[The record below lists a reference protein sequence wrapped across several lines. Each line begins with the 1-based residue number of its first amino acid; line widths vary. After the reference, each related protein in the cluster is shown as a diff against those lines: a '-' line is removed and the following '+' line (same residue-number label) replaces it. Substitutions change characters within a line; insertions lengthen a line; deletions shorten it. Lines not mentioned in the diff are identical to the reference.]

1 MVIQWLGQSCFKLQ
15 VKGEGDADV
24 TIVID
29 PYAPSL
35 GRKLPRA
42 LAADILLITHDH
54 ADHNYREGVSG
65 DPFIVTGP
73 GEYETNGIFVYGIPT
88 FHDTTSG
95 KDRGGN
101 TMYHITAEGIT
112 LLHAGDVGHTL
123 TDGEL
128 AIVEDAN
135 VFFVPVGGGG
145 ALTAQGAVEMV
156 SQIEPRIVIPMHY
169 AIPGITMKLDSAD
182 RFCKEMG
189 VGTKEKLDKLR
200 LVAKDLP
207 QEETRVILFEAQ

>member
-1 MVIQWLGQSCFKLQ
+1 MIIQWLGQSCFKLQ
-15 VKGEGDADV
+15 VKGEGGADV

-42 LAADILLITHDH
+42 LSADMLLITHDH
-54 ADHNYREGVSG
+54 SDHNYTEGVGG
-65 DPFIVTGP
+65 DPFTIMGP
-73 GEYETNGIFVYGIPT
+73 GEYETKGIFVYGIPT
-88 FHDTTSG
+88 FHDNANG
-95 KDRGGN
+95 KERGGN
-101 TMYHITAEGIT
+101 TMYHIAAEGIT

-123 TDGEL
+123 TEAQLG
-128 AIVEDAN
+128 IVEDAN

-145 ALTAQGAVEMV
+145 TLNAASAVEMV

-169 AIPGITMKLDSAD
+169 AMPGITMKLEGVD

-189 VGTKEKLDKLR
+189 VSTKEKLDKLR
-200 LVAKDLP
+200 LTMKDLP

>member
-1 MVIQWLGQSCFKLQ
+1 MVISWLGQSCFKLQ
-15 VKGEGDADV
+15 VKGEGGADV

-35 GRKLPRA
+35 GRKLPRS
-42 LAADILLITHDH
+42 LAADILLLTHDH

-73 GEYETNGIFVYGIPT
+73 GEYETKDIFVYGIPT
-88 FHDTTSG
+88 FHDTTNG

-123 TDGEL
+123 SEQQLG
-128 AIVEDAN
+128 IVEDAN

-169 AIPGITMKLDSAD
+169 ALPGITMKLHSVD

-189 VGTKEKLDKLR
+189 ASTKETEDKLR
-200 LVAKDLP
+200 LTVKDLP

>member
-1 MVIQWLGQSCFKLQ
+1 MVISWLGQSCFKLQ
-15 VKGEGDADV
+15 VKGEGGADV

-35 GRKLPRA
+35 GRKLPRS
-42 LAADILLITHDH
+42 LTADILLLSHDH
-54 ADHNYREGVSG
+54 ADHHYRDGVSG
-65 DPFIVTGP
+65 NPFTVTGP
-73 GEYETNGIFVYGIPT
+73 GEYETKGIFVYGIPT
-88 FHDTTSG
+88 FHDATNG

-123 TDGEL
+123 TEQQLG
-128 AIVEDAN
+128 IVEDAN

-169 AIPGITMKLDSAD
+169 ALPGITMKLDSAD

-189 VGTKEKLDKLR
+189 ASTKEKVDKLR
-200 LVAKDLP
+200 LTAKDLP